1 MTKLH
6 FILAL
11 LMPCGAFWL
20 AYRAVD
26 DLPTR
31 VDAGGHLLRLRVAGS
46 GSPTVVL
53 EIGLG
58 GMLEEWAA
66 VQPEVA
72 RFTRVAAYDRI
83 GAHHVQSMLT
93 GEEIV
98 RELHAALENAG
109 LKPPFVLVGQSF
121 GGIYNRLFAA
131 TYPDEV
137 AGLVL
142 LDPSQEEFIAWMRSH
157 HPQEEF
163 SNKHHKDWPEA
174 NGIRRTLE
182 QLKATDPLPDIPI
195 IVVTGARPHD
205 DPLWREVIPVWTSSH
220 VQWVESLP
228 HGRHL
233 LAPDSGHGVHVEA
246 PELVVRLIREVV
258 LQARG
263 EISAGN
269 VGIQRGQP

>member
-1 MTKLH
+1 MQKLP

-11 LMPCGAFWL
+11 VMPCGAFWL
-20 AYRAVD
+20 AHRAVVD
-26 DLPTR
+26 MPPR
-31 VDAGGHLLRLRVAGS
+31 VDAGGHLLRLRVEGN

-58 GMLEEWAA
+58 GLLEEWAA
-66 VQPEVA
+66 VQPKVA

-83 GAHHVQSMLT
+83 GSHHMQPALT
-93 GEEIV
+93 GEEV
-98 RELHAALENAG
+98 AKELHAALENAG
-109 LKPPFVLVGQSF
+109 LEPPYVLVGQSF

-137 AGLVL
+137 VGLVL
-142 LDPSQEEFIAWMRSH
+142 LDPSQEEFIAWMKAH

-182 QLKATDPLPDIPI
+182 QLNAAEPLPDVPI
-195 IVVTGARPHD
+195 IVVTAARPHE
-205 DPLWREVIPVWTSSH
+205 DPLWHAVIPVWTSSH
-220 VQWVESLP
+220 VKWVESLP
-228 HGRHL
+228 HGRHV
-233 LAPDSGHGVHVEA
+233 LAPESGHGVQVEA
-246 PELVVRLIREVV
+246 PELVVDLIREVV

-263 EISAGN
+263 ATSADN
-269 VGIQRGQP
+269 IAVQRGEP